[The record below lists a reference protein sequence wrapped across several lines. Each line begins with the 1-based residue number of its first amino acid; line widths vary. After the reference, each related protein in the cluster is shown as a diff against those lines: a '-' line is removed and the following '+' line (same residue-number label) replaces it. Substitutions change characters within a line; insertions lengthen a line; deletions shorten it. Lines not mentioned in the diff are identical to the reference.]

1 MFHIIIN
8 IKNDRY
14 NNKLCQ
20 PNEYLPHYFFH
31 RYLFDMRLSLLD
43 ILKEEIKEQGY
54 GRLYQSLK
62 LSPEKKAG
70 DISGYDFETKSTIKK
85 SEPVLKEPEVG
96 SYSLEDTE
104 FEIEGDLSSLSKFSN
119 KGKPLKSNKYF
130 ILHHTGGRGNAE
142 GVINTL
148 NTRDIGVLGV
158 QWIIDLNAKI
168 YQGLPLGSKGAHV
181 SSGKKLTS
189 TAPPDLSNETAQGV
203 EIIAND
209 DSDVTLS
216 QCFSA
221 LKLVKSLG
229 FDLSN
234 IYGHGEVNNHKQ
246 KNEGQKCKKFFKENW
261 NTPYSEILKKI

>member
-1 MFHIIIN
+1 
-8 IKNDRY
+8 
-14 NNKLCQ
+14 
-20 PNEYLPHYFFH
+20 
-31 RYLFDMRLSLLD
+31 MRLSLLD

-54 GRLYQSLK
+54 GRLYQSLEI
-62 LSPEKKAG
+62 SPGKKAG
-70 DISGYDFETKSTIKK
+70 DISGYDFEKSSAIKK

-96 SYSLEDTE
+96 SYNLEDTD

-142 GVINTL
+142 GVISTL
-148 NTRDIGVLGV
+148 NNRDIGVLGV
-158 QWIIDLNAKI
+158 QWIIDLNGKI

-189 TAPPDLSNETAQGV
+189 TAPLDLSNETSQGV

-246 KNEGQKCKKFFKENW
+246 KSEGQKCKKFFKENW